1 MAKKNSTNPNKKSL
15 SFSDLNTALSVFSP
29 DGAILEDSV
38 YARIDEWI
46 PTGNYILNAALS
58 GSLFGGMP
66 NRRSLTFAGE
76 EGTGK
81 TYLALSIVRH
91 AQAMGYDIVYYDSEG
106 AIDIDFVKRLGV
118 DTKRIRIENIST
130 IEEFATNTAKLN
142 EIITNARNEGVTP
155 PKIMVVLDSLG
166 NLSSLKEK
174 ADTTSGDNKR
184 DMTKQQAIRRTFRVV
199 GNDFAKNA
207 IPFII
212 CNHVYEKVGSYF
224 PGKEVSGGGGIKY
237 NSSIIMMLTKS
248 KLEDKTA
255 EDNNKKTGV
264 ESTKVGIVI
273 TCNPFKQR
281 FARPIKV
288 QIHLPFYKKPNPF
301 VGLEKFISW
310 ENCGIVRGKVVYEKE
325 YAKLSE
331 SEKKLCS
338 ELKANYTEVLSDTA
352 FKKLD
357 TATAKTVTEN
367 AQGEKVLTTI
377 VDAYVLPKETSR
389 SLVCRH
395 LKGEIPLIDL
405 YTEKVFTDE
414 LLHELDDKVIKKT
427 FMLPSIESL
436 EDLAD
441 LTEELDVDEMAEYEL
456 GNIVIQDEIQS
467 DEE

>member
-1 MAKKNSTNPNKKSL
+1 MAKKTSTNSDKKRL
-15 SFSDLNTALSVFSP
+15 SFSELNTALSVYSP

-91 AQAMGYDIVYYDSEG
+91 AQAMDYDIVYYDSEG

-142 EIITNARNEGVTP
+142 EIITNARAAGMVP

-248 KLEDKTA
+248 KLEDKAA

-310 ENCGIVRGKVVYEKE
+310 DTCGIVRGKVVYEKE
-325 YAKLSE
+325 YAKLSDAD
-331 SEKKLCS
+331 KKLCS
-338 ELKANYTEVLSDTA
+338 PMKAKYIEVLSDTA
-352 FKKLD
+352 FKKID
-357 TATAKTVTEN
+357 KTENFITEN
-367 AQGEKVLTTI
+367 AQGEKILTTI

-395 LKGEIPLIDL
+395 LQGEIPLIDL
-405 YTEKVFTDE
+405 YTDKVFTQE
-414 LLHELDDKVIKKT
+414 LLRELDEKVIKKT

-441 LTEELDVDEMAEYEL
+441 LTEELDVDEMDEYEL
-456 GNIVIQDEIQS
+456 GNIQINDEIQS